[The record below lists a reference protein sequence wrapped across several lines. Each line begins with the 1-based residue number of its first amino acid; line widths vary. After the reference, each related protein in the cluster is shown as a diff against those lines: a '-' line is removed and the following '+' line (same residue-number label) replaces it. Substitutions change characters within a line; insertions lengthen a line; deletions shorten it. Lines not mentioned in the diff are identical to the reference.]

1 MKIKQINNII
11 SIAII
16 VSLIL
21 LVVLVGSVILDLTS
35 KVKETATID
44 TIENYHYI
52 LTDNDT
58 EYFKKTFKELKKVLT
73 EEEINKEEYAKT
85 ISKLFI
91 IDFYSLSTS
100 VNKNDVGGVQFV
112 KEDYRDIFIKIAKNS
127 IYNSVENN
135 IYGDRKQKL
144 PTVTNVEVTNISNED
159 DKYIV
164 TANITY
170 EEDMGYASNVEINII
185 KRDNILEISSLK
197 EM

>member
-1 MKIKQINNII
+1 MKLKQINNII

-21 LVVLVGSVILDLTS
+21 LVILVGSVIVKLTS
-35 KVKETATID
+35 EVKATATID

-58 EYFKKTFKELKKVLT
+58 DYFKKTFKELKQVLK
-73 EEEINKEEYAKT
+73 EEVNEEEYAKT

-112 KEDYRDIFIKIAKNS
+112 KEDYRDTFIKIAKDS

-144 PTVTNVEVTNISNED
+144 PTVTNVEVTNISKEKD
-159 DKYIV
+159 DYIV
-164 TANITY
+164 TCSITY
-170 EEDMGYASNVEINII
+170 EENMGYASSVEINII

>member
-1 MKIKQINNII
+1 MKLKQINNII

-21 LVVLVGSVILDLTS
+21 LVILVGSVIVKLKS
-35 KVKETATID
+35 EVKETATID

-58 EYFKKTFKELKKVLT
+58 DYFKKTFKELKQVLK
-73 EEEINKEEYAKT
+73 EEVNEEEYAKT

-112 KEDYRDIFIKIAKNS
+112 KEDYRDTFIKIAKDS

-144 PTVTNVEVTNISNED
+144 PTVTNVEVTNISKEKD
-159 DKYIV
+159 DYIV
-164 TANITY
+164 TASITY
-170 EEDMGYASNVEINII
+170 EENMGYANEVEINII

>member
-1 MKIKQINNII
+1 MKYKKINNII
-11 SIAII
+11 NIAII

-21 LVVLVGSVILDLTS
+21 LVILVGSVIVKLTS
-35 KVKETATID
+35 EVKEIATID

-58 EYFKKTFKELKKVLT
+58 DYFKKTFKELKQILK
-73 EEEINKEEYAKT
+73 EDEINEEEYAKV

-112 KEDYRDIFIKIAKNS
+112 KEDYRDTFIKVAKDS

-144 PTVTNVEVTNISNED
+144 PTVTNVEVTNISKEKDN
-159 DKYIV
+159 YIV
-164 TANITY
+164 TSSITY
-170 EEDMGYASNVEINII
+170 EENMGYASSVEINII
-185 KRDNILEISSLK
+185 KRDNLLEISSLK

>member
-1 MKIKQINNII
+1 MKLKQINNII

-21 LVVLVGSVILDLTS
+21 LVILVGSVIVKLTS
-35 KVKETATID
+35 EVKATATID

-58 EYFKKTFKELKKVLT
+58 DYYKKTFKELKQVLK
-73 EEEINKEEYAKT
+73 EEVNEEEYAKT

-112 KEDYRDIFIKIAKNS
+112 KEDYRDTFIKIAKDS

-144 PTVTNVEVTNISNED
+144 PTVTNVEVTNISKEKD
-159 DKYIV
+159 DYIV
-164 TANITY
+164 TASITY
-170 EEDMGYASNVEINII
+170 EENMGYASSVEINII